1 MRYAVVSH
9 VGDGLPFALRLKDE
23 GHEVM
28 FYVPD
33 APASYTHREVG
44 RGLVDKA
51 ESLPQLLAWGARDP
65 KTVYVFDLTHEG
77 KTAEMLRQ
85 RGCLV
90 VGGGILP
97 DRLEC
102 DRMFGEKLAEACGMN
117 VPLTKHFSTI
127 TETINYIKEHPQDW
141 YFKLDADISISST
154 AHGEPDKII
163 PRLHALRKRYKD
175 QLSNILQECK
185 EGIDVSTAA
194 WWTGTDWIGPFEGTV
209 EKKKLMDGEIGPS
222 TGCSGNVVWFYR
234 DYPKIA
240 RELCFD
246 AIGEAF
252 RRLKA
257 PPGIYDVN
265 SIISKED
272 KLPYFLE
279 WTPRFGYD
287 ADSLA
292 QRALVGELGEFYY
305 NIATGRANTFP
316 VDVDS
321 AQMSVRVCV
330 PPYPWEQVH
339 ELPSEKR
346 DKASGAIGVRVE
358 KIDHEDLSQ
367 LYAGKGNQFL
377 AYGVGV
383 EGGNLIVTEPS
394 GIVGIVCSDG
404 TDCERMNEDILDFI
418 EDELDVA
425 DLMHRTD
432 MGEALSKHLGEVRA
446 MGYETGVAC

>member
-1 MRYAVVSH
+1 
-9 VGDGLPFALRLKDE
+9 
-23 GHEVM
+23 M

-51 ESLPQLLAWGARDP
+51 ESLPQLLAWGGQDRN
-65 KTVYVFDLTHEG
+65 TVYVFDLTHEG

-90 VGGGILP
+90 VGGGVLP

-102 DRMFGEKLAEACGMN
+102 DRMFGEKLAEACGLN
-117 VPLTKHFSTI
+117 VPETKHFSTI

-194 WWTGTDWIGPFEGTV
+194 WWTGMDWIGPFEGTV

-222 TGCSGNVVWFYR
+222 TGCSGNVVWFYK

-265 SIISKED
+265 SIISRED

-292 QRALVGELGEFYY
+292 QRGLTSELGEFYY
-305 NIATGRANTFP
+305 NIATGRATSFP

-377 AYGVGV
+377 AYGLGV

-394 GIVGIVCSDG
+394 GIVGIVCADG
-404 TDCERMNEDILDFI
+404 DDCVRMNEDILDFI
-418 EDELDVA
+418 EDEIDIA

-432 MGEALSKHLGEVRA
+432 MGEALSKHLGEVRSL
-446 MGYETGVAC
+446 GYETGVAC

>member
-1 MRYAVVSH
+1 MRYAIISH

-51 ESLPQLLAWGARDP
+51 ESLPQLLAWGARDAR
-65 KTVYVFDLTHEG
+65 TVYVFDLTHEG
-77 KTAEMLRQ
+77 KTAEALRQ

-90 VGGGILP
+90 VGGGIFP

-102 DRMFGEKLAEACGMN
+102 DREFGEKLAEACGMRA
-117 VPLTKHFSTI
+117 PETKHFSTI
-127 TETINYIKEHPQDW
+127 TEAIAYIKAHPQDW

-154 AHGEPDKII
+154 AHGEPEKII
-163 PRLHALRKRYKD
+163 PRLNALRKRYKD

-194 WWTGTDWIGPFEGTV
+194 WWTGTDWLGPFEGTT
-209 EKKKLMDGEIGPS
+209 EKKKLMNGEVGPS
-222 TGCSGNVVWFYR
+222 TGCSGNVVWFYQ

-265 SIISKED
+265 SIICKED

-292 QRALVGELGEFYY
+292 QRSIIGELGEFYY
-305 NIATGRANTFP
+305 NLATGRAAAFP
-316 VDVDS
+316 VDVRT

-346 DKASGAIGVRVE
+346 DKASGAIGVPVG
-358 KIDHEDLSQ
+358 KIDHTDLAQ
-367 LYAGKGNQFL
+367 LYGGDGNQFI
-377 AYGVGV
+377 AYGVGLEDGV
-383 EGGNLIVTEPS
+383 LVVTEPS
-394 GIVGIVCSDG
+394 GIVGIVCAEGD
-404 TDCERMNEDILDFI
+404 DCERMNEDILDFI
-418 EDELDVA
+418 EDDLDVP
-425 DLMHRTD
+425 DLIYRTD
-432 MGEALSKHLGEVRA
+432 MGEALEKHIGEVQA
-446 MGYETGVAC
+446 MGYEVGPL